1 MTLWPEEYEGMRAE
15 ARATATAIAE
25 MFGAAASKEAV
36 STDRDERV
44 RGQREMMKAFEAVSP
59 AGVDQDIAG
68 VPCRVFR
75 PERPARAVYLH
86 FHGGAMILGSPL
98 MNDVANADLSSR
110 FDLAVVSVDYR
121 LAPEH
126 PHPAGSDDCLA
137 VARWVVEHGEA
148 EFGTPRVLIGGESA
162 GGYYAALTTLR
173 VRDELDAI
181 DRVIGANLVF
191 GVYDLSGAPAFRGAR
206 PSDVPDI
213 LEDGLGEFVNAC
225 FVPGLTP
232 DDCKVP
238 EHLAALR
245 RPVRP
250 AARALHR
257 RQRRPPARRQPVH
270 GRALGGV
277 RERHRARGVPRLHP
291 RVQRVPHRARE
302 ACQRTHRRVLR
313 AGPGLI
319 TMADELDVDAMIAR
333 FRERAAAVRDR
344 PLPPV
349 AGAERQRFVD
359 QAQRDFQDFAII
371 GDATWDFTDGILTL
385 RVDLT

>member
-59 AGVDQDIAG
+59 SGVDQDIAG

-173 VRDELDAI
+173 IRDELDAI

-238 EHLAALR
+238 SISPLYADLSDLPPALFTVGSADHLLDDSLFM
-245 RPVRP
+245 
-250 AARALHR
+250 AARWEVFGNDAELAVYPDCIHAFNAF
-257 RQRRPPARRQPVH
+257 PTELAK
-270 GRALGGV
+270 RAN
-277 RERHRARGVPRLHP
+277 ERIDAFF
-291 RVQRVPHRARE
+291 E
-302 ACQRTHRRVLR
+302 RVL
-313 AGPGLI
+313 G
-319 TMADELDVDAMIAR
+319 
-333 FRERAAAVRDR
+333 
-344 PLPPV
+344 
-349 AGAERQRFVD
+349 
-359 QAQRDFQDFAII
+359 
-371 GDATWDFTDGILTL
+371 
-385 RVDLT
+385 